1 MKRLLIPIFAFLT
14 LTNALYSSHL
24 YNQKELIVT
33 SESTKES
40 LLTLSSSLV
49 VIIGDSFPEIPINFP
64 ESINFYSKKFIF
76 ILFILR
82 KSFNSR
88 TVWIYMPKI
97 FFHSI
102 VFLYFLNW
110 SHGYS
115 FDYKLLVI

>member
-1 MKRLLIPIFAFLT
+1 MKLLLIPIFAFLT

-64 ESINFYSKKFIF
+64 ESINFYSKNLSLFCLFFVNLLTSERFGFISQ
-76 ILFILR
+76 
-82 KSFNSR
+82 KS
-88 TVWIYMPKI
+88 
-97 FFHSI
+97 
-102 VFLYFLNW
+102 
-110 SHGYS
+110 S
-115 FDYKLLVI
+115 FTL